1 MPEPGEHL
9 LGAQE
14 FLDRELAALAPEE
27 ALIVELDLVR
37 PLREVLAHL
46 L

>member
-14 FLDRELAALAPEE
+14 FLDRELAALAP

-37 PLREVLAHL
+37 LLWEVLGRL
-46 L
+46 V

>member
-14 FLDRELAALAPEE
+14 FLDRELASEE
-27 ALIVELDLVR
+27 ALVVELDLVR
-37 PLREVLAHL
+37 RLWEVLGRL
-46 L
+46 V